1 MEKNEFMELKRK
13 KYIIDLSTA
22 NVNDKI
28 KDIEYE
34 VNFVL
39 SLTSDI
45 DVLEKIKD
53 QLINESSKILVNE
66 AIEQLNFIKNNETLN
81 ASKKEEE
88 NLKNYC
94 LSGIDLDIENLLDTK
109 EKLLSVNTA
118 LKIDLI
124 VDELIR
130 IKEKNLNP
138 NTEKARVRKS
148 N

>member
-1 MEKNEFMELKRK
+1 MEKNEFTELKRK

-28 KDIEYE
+28 QDIEYE

-45 DVLEKIKD
+45 DVLKKIKD
-53 QLINESSKILVNE
+53 QLINESSKILVSE
-66 AIEQLNFIKNNETLN
+66 AIEQLNFIKNDETLN
-81 ASKKEEE
+81 AKKNEEE
-88 NLKNYC
+88 TLKDYC
-94 LSGIDLDIENLLDTK
+94 LNGIDLDIENLLETK

-124 VDELIR
+124 VDELIN
-130 IKEKNLNP
+130 IKEKNSNS
-138 NTEKARVRKS
+138 NKEKIRVRKS

>member
-1 MEKNEFMELKRK
+1 MEKNEFTELKRK

-22 NVNDKI
+22 NVNDNSQ
-28 KDIEYE
+28 DIEYE

-45 DVLEKIKD
+45 DVLKKTKD
-53 QLINESSKILVNE
+53 QLINESSKILVSE
-66 AIEQLNFIKNNETLN
+66 AIEQLNFIKNNETSN
-81 ASKKEEE
+81 AKKKEEE
-88 NLKNYC
+88 NLKDYC
-94 LSGIDLDIENLLDTK
+94 LNGIDLDIENLLETK

-124 VDELIR
+124 VDELIN
-130 IKEKNLNP
+130 IKEKNSNS
-138 NTEKARVRKS
+138 NKEKIRVRKS

>member
-1 MEKNEFMELKRK
+1 MEKNEFTELKRK

-28 KDIEYE
+28 QDIEYE

-45 DVLEKIKD
+45 DVLKKIKD
-53 QLINESSKILVNE
+53 QLINESSKILVSE

-81 ASKKEEE
+81 AKKKEEE
-88 NLKNYC
+88 NLKDYC
-94 LSGIDLDIENLLDTK
+94 LNGIDLDIENLLETK
-109 EKLLSVNTA
+109 EKLLSINTA

-124 VDELIR
+124 VDELIN
-130 IKEKNLNP
+130 IKEKNSNS
-138 NTEKARVRKS
+138 NKEKIRVRKS

>member
-1 MEKNEFMELKRK
+1 MEKNEFTELKRK

-28 KDIEYE
+28 QDIEYE

-45 DVLEKIKD
+45 DVLKKTKD
-53 QLINESSKILVNE
+53 QLINESSKILVSE
-66 AIEQLNFIKNNETLN
+66 AIEQLNFIKNNETSN
-81 ASKKEEE
+81 AKKKEEE
-88 NLKNYC
+88 NLKDYC
-94 LSGIDLDIENLLDTK
+94 LNGIDLDIENLLETK

-124 VDELIR
+124 VDELIN
-130 IKEKNLNP
+130 IKEKNSNS
-138 NTEKARVRKS
+138 NKEKIRVRKS